1 MIIINVIRTETKT
14 KTIFII
20 IIIIIIMRIII
31 TMDAQVMELSDM
43 HNPTCKLHASQSFE
57 DHSPV
62 NVTLNFIVIINIII
76 IVVIMIMIM
85 MTGAGAKGQRCLR
98 YLPFS

>member
-1 MIIINVIRTETKT
+1 
-14 KTIFII
+14 
-20 IIIIIIMRIII
+20 
-31 TMDAQVMELSDM
+31 MELSDM

-62 NVTLNFIVIINIII
+62 SITVIITIISIISIIIFIII
-76 IVVIMIMIM
+76 IVIIIVVVIVIVIM
-85 MTGAGAKGQRCLR
+85 MTGARATGQRCLR